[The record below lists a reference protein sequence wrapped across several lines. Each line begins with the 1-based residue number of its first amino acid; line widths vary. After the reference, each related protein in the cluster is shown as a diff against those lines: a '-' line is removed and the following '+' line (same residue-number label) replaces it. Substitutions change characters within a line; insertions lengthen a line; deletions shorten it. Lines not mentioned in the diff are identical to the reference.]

1 MTDSDAMDRY
11 SRQVLFEPIGK
22 EGQRKL
28 SQARVTLIGCG
39 ALGSVIANT
48 LVRAGVGFLRICDR
62 DFVEL
67 NNLQRQV
74 LFNEKDVE
82 NNIPKAIAAAEKL
95 ANINSQVELETVVD
109 DVNHLN
115 IERLIAESNVILD
128 GTDNFE
134 TRYLINDASVKT
146 GIPWVYGAVV
156 GGSGLSMPIIPG
168 RGPCLRCVFENAP
181 PPEMSPTC
189 NTVGILGPAVNIVAS
204 IQSLTAMK
212 ILIGPPEDFEPTLAN
227 IDVWNA
233 RVSQIRLSKAR
244 NRDKPCKCCEL
255 RDYEYLSGRMSSHTS
270 TLCGHNAVQIM
281 PPSGERNAIDF
292 ESLRE
297 KLSAVADEA
306 VTYNKFML
314 KASVAS
320 HEMTIFRDGRAIIK
334 GAKDLN
340 EAKALYSRF
349 VGN

>member
-1 MTDSDAMDRY
+1 MTDNNAMDRY
-11 SRQVLFEPIGK
+11 SRQVLFEPIGE

-28 SQARVTLIGCG
+28 SRARVTLIGCG

-109 DVNHLN
+109 DVNHMN
-115 IERLIAESNVILD
+115 IERLVAESDVILD

-134 TRYLINDASVKT
+134 TRYLINDVSLKT

-189 NTVGILGPAVNIVAS
+189 DTAGILGPAVNIVAS
-204 IQSLTAMK
+204 LQSLTAMK
-212 ILIGPPEDFEPTLAN
+212 ILIGPLADFEPTLAN

-233 RVSQIRLSKAR
+233 RVSQIRLSKAK
-244 NRDKPCKCCEL
+244 NSDKPCKCCEL
-255 RDYEYLSGRMSSHTS
+255 GDYEYLSGKMSSHTS
-270 TLCGHNAVQIM
+270 TLCGQNAVQIM
-281 PPSGERNAIDF
+281 PPGGEQDAIGF
-292 ESLRE
+292 ESLRN
-297 KLSAVADEA
+297 KLSAVADGA
-306 VTYNKFML
+306 VTYNRFML
-314 KASVAS
+314 KASVEG
-320 HEMTIFRDGRAIIK
+320 HEVTVFPDGRAIIK
-334 GAKDLN
+334 GTKNAN
-340 EAKALYSRF
+340 EAKAFYSRF